1 MNMTNDMVAMAMDEA
16 AALYGSDDGSFT
28 SAAFSQTFTALTG
41 VFATTLDGH
50 VVTAIL
56 SGRNDVV
63 DLGHGYWRIIRVS
76 KWIDLLLAIGIVSIS
91 RTSLSGVRWP
101 LSWSWGMTKMQWRAR
116 DFAGLF
122 RNKPGV
128 VKWRRGRLL
137 PRRWGF
143 YLLRLEFG
151 DRG

>member
-1 MNMTNDMVAMAMDEA
+1 MTNDIVAMAMDDA
-16 AALYGSDDGSFT
+16 ATLYSSGDGSFT
-28 SAAFSQTFTALTG
+28 NTAFSQTFAALAG
-41 VFATTLDGH
+41 VCNTTLDGH
-50 VVTAIL
+50 IVTAIL

-63 DLGHGYWRIIRVS
+63 YLGQSHWRIIRVS

-101 LSWSWGMTKMQWRAR
+101 VSFSWGMTKMFWRTR

-122 RNKPGV
+122 HNKPGV

-143 YLLRLEFG
+143 HLLGLEIG

>member
-1 MNMTNDMVAMAMDEA
+1 MTNDMVAMAMDDA
-16 AALYGSDDGSFT
+16 AALFGSGDGTFT
-28 SAAFSQTFTALTG
+28 SATFSQAFTTLAH
-41 VFATTLDGH
+41 VNTTLDGH

-63 DLGHGYWRIIRVS
+63 FLGQSHWRVIRVS
-76 KWIDLLLAIGIVSIS
+76 KWIDLLLAIGIVSLS
-91 RTSLSGVRWP
+91 RTSLSGIRWP
-101 LSWSWGMTKMQWRAR
+101 VSWSWNMCQMLWRTR

-143 YLLRLEFG
+143 YVLGLEIG